1 LKKKKKKK
9 KQKEKTF
16 RDDFPRREKEGASE
30 KKKMKTRVKVVRAC
44 VLLLF
49 VYRAVCFSRDFILP
63 FLSNFGGT
71 FLTRRVRKHMTND
84 DAPSSSLRK
93 EDEANERRRA
103 YARNKTIDLK
113 RDDAYALVRIEL
125 EKKTK
130 TNGDEDDNEL
140 LPKGGGRRTITS
152 KTTTTDAPAALPVPK
167 MTRGTFLEI
176 IENALLVMRGSIG
189 GNIEKHVLH
198 FENED
203 EKRKSKTAGVGAV
216 RVKRKDLETFTS
228 ALRGYDRL
236 YKTTENSED
245 VGLRI
250 EIVCVAN
257 SPLDVVGIERE
268 RDAVGR
274 LLRGGD

>member
-1 LKKKKKKK
+1 
-9 KQKEKTF
+9 
-16 RDDFPRREKEGASE
+16 
-30 KKKMKTRVKVVRAC
+30 
-44 VLLLF
+44 
-49 VYRAVCFSRDFILP
+49 
-63 FLSNFGGT
+63 
-71 FLTRRVRKHMTND
+71 MTND
-84 DAPSSSLRK
+84 DAPSSALRK
-93 EDEANERRRA
+93 EDEANGRA
-103 YARNKTIDLK
+103 FARNKTIDLK
-113 RDDAYALVRIEL
+113 RDDVYALVRIEL

-189 GNIEKHVLH
+189 GNIEKHLLH

-203 EKRKSKTAGVGAV
+203 EKRKKKKSKTAGVGAV
-216 RVKRKDLETFTS
+216 RAKRKDLETFTS

-257 SPLDVVGIERE
+257 SLLDVVGIKRE
-268 RDAVGR
+268 RDAVER
-274 LLRGGD
+274 LLRGGE

>member
-1 LKKKKKKK
+1 
-9 KQKEKTF
+9 
-16 RDDFPRREKEGASE
+16 
-30 KKKMKTRVKVVRAC
+30 
-44 VLLLF
+44 
-49 VYRAVCFSRDFILP
+49 
-63 FLSNFGGT
+63 
-71 FLTRRVRKHMTND
+71 MTND

-93 EDEANERRRA
+93 EDEANDGRRRT

-130 TNGDEDDNEL
+130 TNGDDEDNEL
-140 LPKGGGRRTITS
+140 LPKGGRGRTITS
-152 KTTTTDAPAALPVPK
+152 TTTTTDAPSAALPVPK
-167 MTRGTFLEI
+167 MTRGTFIEI

-274 LLRGGD
+274 LLRGGN

>member
-1 LKKKKKKK
+1 
-9 KQKEKTF
+9 
-16 RDDFPRREKEGASE
+16 
-30 KKKMKTRVKVVRAC
+30 MK
-44 VLLLF
+44 
-49 VYRAVCFSRDFILP
+49 
-63 FLSNFGGT
+63 
-71 FLTRRVRKHMTND
+71 ND

-93 EDEANERRRA
+93 EDEANDGRRRTH
-103 YARNKTIDLK
+103 ARNKTIDLK

-130 TNGDEDDNEL
+130 TNGDDDDDNEL
-140 LPKGGGRRTITS
+140 LSKGGRGRTITS
-152 KTTTTDAPAALPVPK
+152 TSTTTDAPAALPVPK

-203 EKRKSKTAGVGAV
+203 EKRKKKKSETAGVGAV

-257 SPLDVVGIERE
+257 SLLDVVGIERE
-268 RDAVGR
+268 RDAVETL
-274 LLRGGD
+274 LLRGGE

>member
-1 LKKKKKKK
+1 
-9 KQKEKTF
+9 
-16 RDDFPRREKEGASE
+16 
-30 KKKMKTRVKVVRAC
+30 
-44 VLLLF
+44 
-49 VYRAVCFSRDFILP
+49 
-63 FLSNFGGT
+63 
-71 FLTRRVRKHMTND
+71 MTND

-93 EDEANERRRA
+93 EDEANERRRT

-274 LLRGGD
+274 LLPGGD

>member
-1 LKKKKKKK
+1 
-9 KQKEKTF
+9 
-16 RDDFPRREKEGASE
+16 
-30 KKKMKTRVKVVRAC
+30 
-44 VLLLF
+44 
-49 VYRAVCFSRDFILP
+49 
-63 FLSNFGGT
+63 
-71 FLTRRVRKHMTND
+71 MTND

-93 EDEANERRRA
+93 EDEANERRRT

-130 TNGDEDDNEL
+130 TNGDDDDNEL

-274 LLRGGD
+274 LLPGGD

>member
-1 LKKKKKKK
+1 
-9 KQKEKTF
+9 
-16 RDDFPRREKEGASE
+16 
-30 KKKMKTRVKVVRAC
+30 
-44 VLLLF
+44 
-49 VYRAVCFSRDFILP
+49 
-63 FLSNFGGT
+63 
-71 FLTRRVRKHMTND
+71 MTND

-93 EDEANERRRA
+93 EDEANERRRT

-130 TNGDEDDNEL
+130 TNGDDDDDDNEL
-140 LPKGGGRRTITS
+140 LPKGGGRRRAITS
-152 KTTTTDAPAALPVPK
+152 TTTTTTTDAPAALPVPK

>member
-1 LKKKKKKK
+1 
-9 KQKEKTF
+9 
-16 RDDFPRREKEGASE
+16 
-30 KKKMKTRVKVVRAC
+30 
-44 VLLLF
+44 
-49 VYRAVCFSRDFILP
+49 
-63 FLSNFGGT
+63 
-71 FLTRRVRKHMTND
+71 MTND

-93 EDEANERRRA
+93 EDEANERRRRA

-130 TNGDEDDNEL
+130 TNGDDEDNEL
-140 LPKGGGRRTITS
+140 LPKGGGRGGRITS
-152 KTTTTDAPAALPVPK
+152 TTTTDAPAALAVPK

>member
-1 LKKKKKKK
+1 
-9 KQKEKTF
+9 
-16 RDDFPRREKEGASE
+16 
-30 KKKMKTRVKVVRAC
+30 
-44 VLLLF
+44 
-49 VYRAVCFSRDFILP
+49 
-63 FLSNFGGT
+63 
-71 FLTRRVRKHMTND
+71 MTND

-130 TNGDEDDNEL
+130 TNGDDDDDDDNEL
-140 LPKGGGRRTITS
+140 LPKGGGGRTMTTS
-152 KTTTTDAPAALPVPK
+152 TTTDAPAALPVPK

-189 GNIEKHVLH
+189 GNIEKHLLH

-203 EKRKSKTAGVGAV
+203 EKRKRKKSKTAGVGAV

-257 SPLDVVGIERE
+257 SLLDVVGIERE
-268 RDAVGR
+268 RDAVER
-274 LLRGGD
+274 LLRGGGRREEEIENR

>member
-1 LKKKKKKK
+1 MRIA
-9 KQKEKTF
+9 QSVF
-16 RDDFPRREKEGASE
+16 
-30 KKKMKTRVKVVRAC
+30 
-44 VLLLF
+44 
-49 VYRAVCFSRDFILP
+49 FSRFSTL
-63 FLSNFGGT
+63 FFVSNLAALFFDARARGN
-71 FLTRRVRKHMTND
+71 MTND
-84 DAPSSSLRK
+84 DDAPSPSALRK
-93 EDEANERRRA
+93 EDEANDGRRRA
-103 YARNKTIDLK
+103 HARNKTIDLK
-113 RDDAYALVRIEL
+113 RDDVYALVRIEL

-130 TNGDEDDNEL
+130 TNGDDDDDDDNEL
-140 LPKGGGRRTITS
+140 LPKGGGGRTMTTS
-152 KTTTTDAPAALPVPK
+152 TTTDAPAALPVPK

-189 GNIEKHVLH
+189 GNIEKHLLH

-203 EKRKSKTAGVGAV
+203 EKRKRKKSKTAGVGAV

-257 SPLDVVGIERE
+257 SLLDVVGIERE
-268 RDAVGR
+268 RDAVER
-274 LLRGGD
+274 LLRGGGRREEEIENR

>member
-1 LKKKKKKK
+1 
-9 KQKEKTF
+9 
-16 RDDFPRREKEGASE
+16 
-30 KKKMKTRVKVVRAC
+30 
-44 VLLLF
+44 
-49 VYRAVCFSRDFILP
+49 
-63 FLSNFGGT
+63 
-71 FLTRRVRKHMTND
+71 MTND

-93 EDEANERRRA
+93 EDEANERRRT

>member
-1 LKKKKKKK
+1 
-9 KQKEKTF
+9 
-16 RDDFPRREKEGASE
+16 
-30 KKKMKTRVKVVRAC
+30 
-44 VLLLF
+44 
-49 VYRAVCFSRDFILP
+49 
-63 FLSNFGGT
+63 
-71 FLTRRVRKHMTND
+71 MTND

-274 LLRGGD
+274 LLPGGD

>member
-1 LKKKKKKK
+1 
-9 KQKEKTF
+9 
-16 RDDFPRREKEGASE
+16 
-30 KKKMKTRVKVVRAC
+30 V
-44 VLLLF
+44 
-49 VYRAVCFSRDFILP
+49 
-63 FLSNFGGT
+63 
-71 FLTRRVRKHMTND
+71 
-84 DAPSSSLRK
+84 
-93 EDEANERRRA
+93 
-103 YARNKTIDLK
+103 
-113 RDDAYALVRIEL
+113 YALVRIEL

-130 TNGDEDDNEL
+130 TNGDDDDDDDNEL
-140 LPKGGGRRTITS
+140 LPKGGGGRTMTTS
-152 KTTTTDAPAALPVPK
+152 TTTDAPAALPVPK

-189 GNIEKHVLH
+189 GNIEKHLLH

-203 EKRKSKTAGVGAV
+203 EKRKRKKSKTAGVGAV

-257 SPLDVVGIERE
+257 SLLDVVGIERE
-268 RDAVGR
+268 RDAVER
-274 LLRGGD
+274 LLRGGGRREEEIENR

>member
-1 LKKKKKKK
+1 
-9 KQKEKTF
+9 
-16 RDDFPRREKEGASE
+16 
-30 KKKMKTRVKVVRAC
+30 
-44 VLLLF
+44 
-49 VYRAVCFSRDFILP
+49 
-63 FLSNFGGT
+63 
-71 FLTRRVRKHMTND
+71 MTND

-113 RDDAYALVRIEL
+113 RDDAYALGRIEL

>member
-1 LKKKKKKK
+1 
-9 KQKEKTF
+9 
-16 RDDFPRREKEGASE
+16 
-30 KKKMKTRVKVVRAC
+30 
-44 VLLLF
+44 
-49 VYRAVCFSRDFILP
+49 
-63 FLSNFGGT
+63 
-71 FLTRRVRKHMTND
+71 MTND
-84 DAPSSSLRK
+84 VVAPSSSLRK
-93 EDEANERRRA
+93 EDEANDGRRRT

-130 TNGDEDDNEL
+130 TNEDDDDNEL
-140 LPKGGGRRTITS
+140 LPKGGGGRRTTTTS
-152 KTTTTDAPAALPVPK
+152 TSTTTDAPSAALPVPK

-189 GNIEKHVLH
+189 GNIEKHLLH

-216 RVKRKDLETFTS
+216 RVKRKDLKTFTS

-274 LLRGGD
+274 LLRGGN

>member
-1 LKKKKKKK
+1 
-9 KQKEKTF
+9 
-16 RDDFPRREKEGASE
+16 
-30 KKKMKTRVKVVRAC
+30 
-44 VLLLF
+44 
-49 VYRAVCFSRDFILP
+49 
-63 FLSNFGGT
+63 
-71 FLTRRVRKHMTND
+71 MTND

>member
-1 LKKKKKKK
+1 
-9 KQKEKTF
+9 
-16 RDDFPRREKEGASE
+16 
-30 KKKMKTRVKVVRAC
+30 
-44 VLLLF
+44 
-49 VYRAVCFSRDFILP
+49 
-63 FLSNFGGT
+63 
-71 FLTRRVRKHMTND
+71 MTND

-93 EDEANERRRA
+93 EDEANERRRT

-130 TNGDEDDNEL
+130 TNGDDDDDNEL
-140 LPKGGGRRTITS
+140 LPKGGGGRTTTTS
-152 KTTTTDAPAALPVPK
+152 TSTTDAPAALPAPK

-189 GNIEKHVLH
+189 GNIEKHLLH

-203 EKRKSKTAGVGAV
+203 EKKKSKTAGIGAV

-257 SPLDVVGIERE
+257 SLLDVVGIERE

>member
-1 LKKKKKKK
+1 
-9 KQKEKTF
+9 
-16 RDDFPRREKEGASE
+16 
-30 KKKMKTRVKVVRAC
+30 
-44 VLLLF
+44 
-49 VYRAVCFSRDFILP
+49 
-63 FLSNFGGT
+63 
-71 FLTRRVRKHMTND
+71 MTND
-84 DAPSSSLRK
+84 DAPSSALRK
-93 EDEANERRRA
+93 EDEANGRA
-103 YARNKTIDLK
+103 FARNKTIDLK
-113 RDDAYALVRIEL
+113 RDDVYALVRIEL

-130 TNGDEDDNEL
+130 TNGDDNEL
-140 LPKGGGRRTITS
+140 LPKGGGGRRTTTTS
-152 KTTTTDAPAALPVPK
+152 TTTTDAPAGALPVPK

-189 GNIEKHVLH
+189 GNIEKHLLH

-216 RVKRKDLETFTS
+216 RAKRKDLETFTS

-257 SPLDVVGIERE
+257 SLLDVVGIKRE
-268 RDAVGR
+268 RDAVER
-274 LLRGGD
+274 LLRGGE